1 MRIGGFERAAV
12 IDRLRTIPLTPRLK
26 KTLSQ
31 AKKSKIY
38 SGEKLENMY
47 SSTSGYD
54 PQPFVCDVQGWAS
67 PLRRPVVAW
76 PVDSD
81 RFRRAAWENHF
92 ALNPSY
98 DSTFGRSDGWT
109 CDVSAALSG

>member
-1 MRIGGFERAAV
+1 MARIYRWCGCWCFCGAGAGAFAV
-12 IDRLRTIPLTPRLK
+12 RVCWCTHLSLVRVLVLVLVLLRVLVLV
-26 KTLSQ
+26 L
-31 AKKSKIY
+31 
-38 SGEKLENMY
+38 
-47 SSTSGYD
+47 
-54 PQPFVCDVQGWAS
+54 
-67 PLRRPVVAW
+67 LRVLVLVHNGCW

-98 DSTFGRSDGWT
+98 ESTFGRSDGWT

>member
-1 MRIGGFERAAV
+1 M
-12 IDRLRTIPLTPRLK
+12 K
-26 KTLSQ
+26 
-31 AKKSKIY
+31 
-38 SGEKLENMY
+38 KLENIY

-54 PQPFVCDVQGWAS
+54 PQRFVCDVQGWVS